1 MARYLP
7 HSEISSNRPGII
19 SSRGKTVPPNMLH
32 CQFDELGFVVR
43 DSFFNPSE
51 IQSLQSELN
60 RVLLDVVP
68 HMPSEH
74 VFYERKTDPTTLKQ
88 LQRLHQHDP
97 FFERLISKGPVRD
110 LAEQLLNQSAIPQ
123 NLQYFNKPPSQGL
136 PTPPHQDGFYFKL
149 NPCHAVT
156 LWLALDPVDEQT
168 GCLRYIRGS
177 HRRGLRPHGGTGTL
191 GFSQGITDFPSPQD
205 SVSEIA
211 CPAKPGDLIAHD
223 ALTIHRA
230 DGNTS
235 QSRSR
240 RALGFIYYGV
250 NAKEDRAAWNQ
261 YQHSL
266 NQTLKQQ
273 GRI

>member
-1 MARYLP
+1 MD
-7 HSEISSNRPGII
+7 E
-19 SSRGKTVPPNMLH
+19 GKTVAQTQPYRRYN
-32 CQFDELGFVVR
+32 ELGFVVYK
-43 DSFFNPSE
+43 SFFNLSQ
-51 IQSLQSELN
+51 IQTLQRELN

-74 VFYERKTDPTTLKQ
+74 AFYEHKTDRTTLKQ
-88 LQRLHQHDP
+88 LQRLHQYDP
-97 FFERLISKGPVRD
+97 FFEELISKGPVRD
-110 LAEQLLNQSAIPQ
+110 LAAQLLNQSAIPQ

-149 NPCHAVT
+149 NPCQAIT
-156 LWLALDPVDEQT
+156 LWLALDPVDEET
-168 GCLRYIRGS
+168 GCLRYVRGS
-177 HRRGLRPHGGTGTL
+177 HRRGMRPHGRTGTL
-191 GFSQGITDFPSPQD
+191 GFSQGITDFPSPED

-211 CPAKPGDLIAHD
+211 CPVKPGDLIAHD

-230 DGNTS
+230 DRNSS

-250 NAKEDRAAWNQ
+250 NAKEDTVAWNQ

-266 NQTLKQQ
+266 YQTLKQQ
-273 GRI
+273 DRI